1 MFESNWPPKCFLFW
15 TQVCESLSLPYRRP
29 RGRVG
34 LGVRRRLAGGGRQND
49 GERPAEARLWAAGR
63 AGLLPGYQEH
73 LVGTPGA
80 CCHHHHVGY
89 ILVESEITGYPSWIT
104 VTVHRSPVILYLNW
118 GWDPAAFLLSWCTR
132 IGSERL
138 WRRGS
143 WLAAGLRHLHLR
155 FQSAWNGSLSTNFP
169 SRLCLLSQSCGWNLK
184 DIFREWDFCQ
194 LLVSRGC
201 IRLYPHIFVQTRAL
215 SLCSALY
222 FWTPA
227 MASCFSSTLFCP
239 IAFHCVFEPAR
250 DQLGFYLSLLSYR

>member
-155 FQSAWNGSLSTNFP
+155 FQSAWNGSLSLP
-169 SRLCLLSQSCGWNLK
+169 ISRQGSACFHSRVAEIWRTFSENGISLSFLFLAVASEYTHTYLFRPEHFLSVLLCIFGLLQWP
-184 DIFREWDFCQ
+184 
-194 LLVSRGC
+194 LVF
-201 IRLYPHIFVQTRAL
+201 LQ
-215 SLCSALY
+215 LY
-222 FWTPA
+222 F
-227 MASCFSSTLFCP
+227 
-239 IAFHCVFEPAR
+239 V
-250 DQLGFYLSLLSYR
+250 LLHFTVCLNLQGIN